1 MKNFSV
7 VSLDQQRNQLPLPQA
22 TSNNRLRLK
31 RLNQGWAQSPWP
43 VPPHNYE
50 RLSQLTHLI
59 RAYPSFSSM
68 KWLSVLLIPC
78 GQNASPWLPPTPPPP
93 PSYWPS
99 AFGQLSLKVCQN
111 SFKLLD
117 GESWTSRSKTQ
128 HKDPARVHTDTF
140 LLAVSPLHSEPL
152 KLSIL
157 KGKITLSPID
167 TYLGT
172 GINSLFPLI
181 ENLLI

>member
-1 MKNFSV
+1 MK
-7 VSLDQQRNQLPLPQA
+7 
-22 TSNNRLRLK
+22 RLK
-31 RLNQGWAQSPWP
+31 NQGWAQSPWLA
-43 VPPHNYE
+43 PPHNYE
-50 RLSQLTHLI
+50 RLTQLTHLI

-68 KWLSVLLIPC
+68 KWLSVLLIPYLWTEC
-78 GQNASPWLPPTPPPP
+78 QSMVTTHPTPT

-99 AFGQLSLKVCQN
+99 AFGQLSSKVCQN

-172 GINSLFPLI
+172 GINFLFSLI